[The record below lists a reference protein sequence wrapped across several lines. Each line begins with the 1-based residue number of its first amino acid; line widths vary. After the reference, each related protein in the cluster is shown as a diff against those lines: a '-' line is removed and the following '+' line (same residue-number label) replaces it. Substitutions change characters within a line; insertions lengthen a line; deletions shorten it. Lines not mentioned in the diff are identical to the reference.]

1 MHEHVKYSNTLLSV
15 FNNSIFIQYGYSDSF
30 GSGSG
35 AKTITLPR
43 AYNSSDYAVFLCN
56 GASGDSYA
64 VTCKS
69 QTETTI
75 TMFWGGRVK
84 YYMTIGH

>member
-1 MHEHVKYSNTLLSV
+1 MV
-15 FNNSIFIQYGYSDSF
+15 FNNSIFIQYGYSNSF

-56 GASGDSYA
+56 GHTGDSYA

-69 QTETTI
+69 QTATTI

-84 YYMTIGH
+84 YYMTIGQ